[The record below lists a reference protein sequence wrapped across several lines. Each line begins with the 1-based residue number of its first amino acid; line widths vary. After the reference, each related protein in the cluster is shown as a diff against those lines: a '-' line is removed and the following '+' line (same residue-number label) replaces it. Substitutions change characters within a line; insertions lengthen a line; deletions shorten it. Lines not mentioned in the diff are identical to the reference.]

1 MLWGCRVRFLLL
13 SVLVLA
19 GLFLGLVAG
28 FLLLFAMC
36 SGGGC
41 RGFTPRMAL
50 LLIGCAAS
58 GAFFTFWFVKSQME
72 KNAPWFVAVMDWS
85 QIKQNRSIIVV
96 SVASVLFFVPA
107 FFLYE
112 KIVFLWLAV
121 LVPACVFG
129 VTVGIDWIRA
139 GKEKPKD

>member
-1 MLWGCRVRFLLL
+1 M
-13 SVLVLA
+13 SVLVVA
-19 GLFLGLVAG
+19 GLFLGLAAG
-28 FLLLFAMC
+28 FLFIFAMC

-85 QIKQNRSIIVV
+85 QIKQNRLLIVA
-96 SVASVLFFVPA
+96 SVASVLFFVPYA
-107 FFLYE
+107 LIYE
-112 KIVFLWLAV
+112 RFDLLWFAV
-121 LVPACVFG
+121 LVPAG
-129 VTVGIDWIRA
+129 VLLATVAKDWIAA